1 MFSLTSLNSYLDS
14 LEKKKHNKA
23 EQRGITAYP
32 KYCSPCT
39 RTGNACA
46 SGGARKH
53 THKKRHICSLLIKG
67 KEKTLSKYKV
77 AQGHFDLPC
86 WVLQTFKALFVQLG
100 KCIKH
105 RILVCV
111 EAALKAELSQVPPH
125 LHCWCHLL
133 NTLVQGENQQVTFCS
148 LPPDVQK
155 SIYQELKAT
164 VLLKI
169 TVLLLCPCPSSPS
182 FLRTSRIPDS
192 HEIRGRAPWDLGA
205 ITWRTNTPAG

>member
-1 MFSLTSLNSYLDS
+1 MRV
-14 LEKKKHNKA
+14 H
-23 EQRGITAYP
+23 RG
-32 KYCSPCT
+32 
-39 RTGNACA
+39 
-46 SGGARKH
+46 GGGGVCKH
-53 THKKRHICSLLIKG
+53 TRKKRHICSLLIKG

-111 EAALKAELSQVPPH
+111 EAALKAELSQVLPR

-148 LPPDVQK
+148 LPPDIQK
-155 SIYQELKAT
+155 SIDQELKAT
-164 VLLKI
+164 GLFNI
-169 TVLLLCPCPSSPS
+169 TAPLLLCPCPSSPS
-182 FLRTSRIPDS
+182 FLRPRQTPLDQPNAETGTRYGAEPHSAVEHSRGEPT
-192 HEIRGRAPWDLGA
+192 HQLATKLRHHLPKKGR
-205 ITWRTNTPAG
+205 